1 MLPGMNP
8 RDLQKAMKK
17 MGMKQ
22 EEIDANEVIIKC
34 GDKDLVVKNP
44 QVTKIKMMGQETIQV
59 VGDITEVEQEAFN
72 KEDIKT
78 VMDQTGCDEEEA
90 KSLLEQ
96 EGDIAAA
103 ILAFEKK

>member
-1 MLPGMNP
+1 MNP